1 MTDEEREAMVRKGLE
16 EQKLKEAM
24 TEKQPEWQLFCY
36 MGESQLTQEYWTSLI
51 DQQFEA
57 SAGDE

>member
-24 TEKQPEWQLFCY
+24 TEKQPEW
-36 MGESQLTQEYWTSLI
+36 
-51 DQQFEA
+51 
-57 SAGDE
+57 